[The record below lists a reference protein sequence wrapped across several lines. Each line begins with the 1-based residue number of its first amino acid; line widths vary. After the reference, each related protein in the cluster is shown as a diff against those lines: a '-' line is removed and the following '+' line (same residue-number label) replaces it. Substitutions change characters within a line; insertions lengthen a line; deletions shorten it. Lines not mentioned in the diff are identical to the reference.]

1 MTNNPTKLGRRSTK
15 LAVAAGALALGAA
28 GVTAAANAAAPT
40 AAAKTH
46 ATTFKMVRSAGAAA
60 AKCIPHAGATVT
72 VRNAGQV
79 EIMNVY
85 AHGLPKNTEFDL
97 FVLQVPNA
105 PFGVSWYQ
113 GDLETN
119 KYGNGHGRYVGRFS
133 VETFAIAPG
142 VAPAPSVHSTPIPDA
157 TSNPAFGPVHTYH
170 LGLWFNSSAD
180 AAKAGCPST
189 VTPFNGE
196 HNAGIQAL
204 STRQFQDQ
212 HGPLRRINP

>member
-1 MTNNPTKLGRRSTK
+1 MTSKDRALKPRTKV
-15 LAVAAGALALGAA
+15 AVALGAVALGAA
-28 GVTAAANAAAPT
+28 GITAGSTVAASAASAPHV
-40 AAAKTH
+40 K
-46 ATTFKMVRSAGAAA
+46 TFKMLRSSGAKA
-60 AKCIPHAGATVT
+60 AKCIPNAQATVT
-72 VRNAGQV
+72 VRRAGPV
-79 EIMNVY
+79 EVMNVY
-85 AHGLPKNTEFDL
+85 AHGLPKNTDFDL

-119 KYGNGHGRYVGRFS
+119 KHGNGHGRYIGRFS
-133 VETFAIAPG
+133 IETFAVAPG
-142 VAPAPSVHSTPIPDA
+142 TAPAPSVHSSPIPDA

-170 LGLWFNSSAD
+170 LGLWFNSPRD

-204 STRQFQDQ
+204 STRQFGDR
-212 HGPLRRINP
+212 HGPLRRIHS